1 MTSTTS
7 GGADLE
13 HAVIREILHT
23 LAERQ
28 MTVRSIQST
37 FQALPKEKTGNQEG
51 WLEFVVRE
59 VADLPW
65 YESNLPDGRT
75 PPQPRAA
82 VGLISLLAT
91 TLGRDTITPSSVNTT
106 WSGGVAVE
114 WHIGGID
121 LEIACQL
128 RRGREDPGGPHQPE
142 HRHSGHQGGDRHH
155 RRQRRGQV
163 LPPDD
168 AGQRCLPG

>member
-23 LAERQ
+23 LAESQ
-28 MTVRSIQST
+28 MPVGSIQST
-37 FQALPKEKTGNQEG
+37 LQPLPKEKNGSQEG

-59 VADLPW
+59 VAGLPW
-65 YESNLPDGRT
+65 YESNLPDRRT

-91 TLGRDTITPSSVNTT
+91 TLERDTITPSSVNST

-121 LEIACQL
+121 LEISCQPDGTAEFNFEDQLGEEQEGTVTADTTEL
-128 RRGREDPGGPHQPE
+128 RKFINRLPT
-142 HRHSGHQGGDRHH
+142 S
-155 RRQRRGQV
+155 RQQ
-163 LPPDD
+163 
-168 AGQRCLPG
+168 AG

>member
-7 GGADLE
+7 GRAGLE

-23 LAERQ
+23 LAERE
-28 MTVRSIQST
+28 MTGRSVQLT
-37 FQALPKEKTGNQEG
+37 FRAVPKEKTGNQADNQEG

-59 VADLPW
+59 VAALPW
-65 YESNLPDGRT
+65 HESNLPDGRT

-91 TLGRDTITPSSVNTT
+91 ALERDTITPSSVNTT
-106 WSGGVAVE
+106 WAGGVAVE

-121 LEIACQL
+121 LEIACQPDGTAEFNFEDQL
-128 RRGREDPGGPHQPE
+128 GEEQEGTVTADTTEIRKFIGRLPT
-142 HRHSGHQGGDRHH
+142 S
-155 RRQRRGQV
+155 RQQ
-163 LPPDD
+163 
-168 AGQRCLPG
+168 AA

>member
-91 TLGRDTITPSSVNTT
+91 TLGRDTIPPSSVNTT

-114 WHIGGID
+114 WHIGGVD
-121 LEIACQL
+121 LEIACQPDGTAEFNFEDQLGEEQEGTVTADTTEL
-128 RRGREDPGGPHQPE
+128 RKFINRLPT
-142 HRHSGHQGGDRHH
+142 S
-155 RRQRRGQV
+155 RQQDG
-163 LPPDD
+163 
-168 AGQRCLPG
+168 